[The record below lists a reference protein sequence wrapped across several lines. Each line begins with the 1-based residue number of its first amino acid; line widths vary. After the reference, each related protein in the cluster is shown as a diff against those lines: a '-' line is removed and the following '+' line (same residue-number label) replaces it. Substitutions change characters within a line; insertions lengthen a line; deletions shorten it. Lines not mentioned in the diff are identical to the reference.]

1 MRTHMD
7 AGRKH
12 KRVAIVA
19 GVGPGLGAALV
30 RKLVKE
36 NCRVGMFARSRE
48 FIGKLAAELG
58 EDALSVPTDVS
69 DAKQV
74 AAAFRKVRQQFDPV
88 EILVAHASGSVG

>member
-30 RKLVKE
+30 RKLFQE
-36 NCRVGMFARSRE
+36 GCRVGMLARSRE
-48 FIGKLAAELG
+48 LIGKLAAELG
-58 EDALSVPTDVS
+58 ADALAVRTDVA

-74 AAAFRKVRQQFDPV
+74 AAGFRRVR
-88 EILVAHASGSVG
+88 